1 MICEGCSSN
10 RLPRLLPSLACMA
23 LLVIVA
29 ACPMPQAHAT
39 ERSEVDAK
47 YKWDITDLYATEAD
61 WEAARERLAGKVT
74 AINTYKGR
82 LGESPAVLL
91 EALNSWMGQIQELS
105 RLSSY
110 ASMTFDVDTRVSK
123 SQEMQQ
129 GASKIGTDFSS
140 ASSYIRPELIAL
152 GADKVNA
159 MVAAEPK
166 LNEYRVL
173 LDNMLR
179 YAPHTLSGPEERI
192 AAMAG
197 DMAGTGEEIY
207 SILTDADFPY
217 PTITLSTGESVRL
230 DGAAY
235 SRWRQ
240 APNRADRKLVFQEF
254 WKAHDN
260 FKRTIGTSLYSGVK
274 AHVFNKDIRKFDS
287 CLQAALFSD
296 NVPVTVYKRLLADVN
311 ENLPTLH
318 RYLALRQRMMG
329 LKDLGY
335 EDLYAPMVAEVDMAF
350 TPESAQEVTIE
361 ATRVLGTEY
370 VDVLKEA
377 FSGGWMDW
385 MPTTGKRSGAY
396 STGVYGVHPYQL
408 QNFNGTYDDVGT
420 LAHEAGHSMHTYLS
434 MKNQPFVT
442 HDYATF
448 VAEVASTAN
457 ENFLLHTMLIRTQD
471 EATRLFLLGSY
482 LENMRTTLFRQTMFA
497 EFELAIHEQAE
508 KGEPLTGENLNET
521 YLGLVRKYYG
531 HDKGICSVD
540 SLYAVEWAFVNHFYY
555 NFYVFQYATSMIAST
570 SLAHGILEE
579 QAMGEGK
586 TAKRDAYLKM
596 LSSGSSKYPVD
607 LLREAGVDMT
617 TSEPFKA
624 AMREMNSVMDE
635 MEKLLAKK
643 RGKKG

>member
-1 MICEGCSSN
+1 MIREHGFF
-10 RLPRLLPSLACMA
+10 RAGLAFLFLAA
-23 LLVIVA
+23 LAPPPPAL
-29 ACPMPQAHAT
+29 AT

-47 YKWDITDLYATEAD
+47 YKWDITDLYATPGD
-61 WEAARERLAGKVT
+61 WETARERLAGKVT
-74 AINTYKGR
+74 AISAYQGR

-129 GASKIGTDFSS
+129 AASKIGTDFSS
-140 ASSYIRPELIAL
+140 ASSFIRPELIAL
-152 GADKVNA
+152 GADRINA
-159 MVAAEPK
+159 MVTAEPA
-166 LNEYRVL
+166 LNEYRVM
-173 LDNMLR
+173 LDNFIR

-197 DMAGTGEEIY
+197 DMAGAGEEIY

-230 DGAAY
+230 DASAY

-240 APNRADRKLVFQEF
+240 SPNQSDRKLVFQEF

-274 AHVFNKDIRKFDS
+274 AHIFNKDIRNFDS

-296 NVPVTVYKRLLADVN
+296 NVPVTVYRQLLADVN
-311 ENLPTLH
+311 DNLPTLH
-318 RYLALRQRMMG
+318 RYLKLRQRMMG
-329 LKDLGY
+329 LSHLGY
-335 EDLYAPMVAEVDMAF
+335 EDLYGPMVAEVDMTF

-361 ATRVLGTEY
+361 ATKVLGPEY
-370 VDVLKEA
+370 VTVLKQA
-377 FSGGWMDW
+377 FTEGWMDW

-434 MKNQPFVT
+434 MKNQPFVN

-457 ENFLLHTMLIRTQD
+457 ENFLLHTMLRRTEND
-471 EATRLFLLGSY
+471 ETRLFLLGSY
-482 LENMRTTLFRQTMFA
+482 LENMRTTLFRQTLFA

-508 KGEPLTGENLNET
+508 RGEPLTGENLCAT
-521 YLGLVRKYYG
+521 YLALVRKYYG
-531 HDKGICSVD
+531 HDQGVCSVD
-540 SLYAVEWAFVNHFYY
+540 ELYGIEWAYVNHFYY

-586 TAKRDAYLKM
+586 TAKRDAYLRM
-596 LSSGSSKYPVD
+596 LSSGSSRYPVD

-617 TSEPFKA
+617 TSAPFAA
-624 AMREMNSVMDE
+624 AMKEMNSVMDE
-635 MEKLLAKK
+635 MEKLLAKPAV
-643 RGKKG
+643 KKG